1 MVFVSWDI
9 VDGFVL
15 CIMGYC
21 GWFCIAF
28 QLCNQ
33 VTTFTLPETNMAP
46 ENGPKRPKRKRKS
59 SSNHPFLGAKWLV
72 SGRVL
77 AHSHGGLV
85 LLPRS
90 LVSPILSSKP
100 PACRRAVDAWRWRG
114 ERRDDRLTWIILEPL
129 AANLSYKCYR
139 WGILGL

>member
-21 GWFCIAF
+21 TLSLWTLWMTFLHSF
-28 QLCNQ
+28 CNQ

-46 ENGPKRPKRKRKS
+46 ENRPKRPKRNRKS

-72 SGRVL
+72 
-77 AHSHGGLV
+77 
-85 LLPRS
+85 
-90 LVSPILSSKP
+90 
-100 PACRRAVDAWRWRG
+100 
-114 ERRDDRLTWIILEPL
+114 
-129 AANLSYKCYR
+129 
-139 WGILGL
+139 